1 MRTCSVKPKPKKVA
15 AIIKSWLEDNGRELK
30 ALSER
35 AKALAKPDSLF
46 DIVKELDGMVARI
59 PDGSN
64 DMRPP

>member
-1 MRTCSVKPKPKKVA
+1 VA

-46 DIVKELDGMVARI
+46 DIVKELDGMVRAPSR
-59 PDGSN
+59 SFA
-64 DMRPP
+64 